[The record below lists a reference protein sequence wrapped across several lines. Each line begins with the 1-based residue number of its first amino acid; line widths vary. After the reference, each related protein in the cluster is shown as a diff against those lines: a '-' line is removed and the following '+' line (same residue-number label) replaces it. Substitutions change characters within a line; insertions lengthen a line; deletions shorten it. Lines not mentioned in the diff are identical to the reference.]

1 MAVDMYRSTTATDV
15 TEWSATEAARHIRNG
30 SITAE
35 AYASQLL
42 QRYRQ
47 FKALNAITWIDE
59 NRVLES
65 ARSADAARSR
75 GQALGPLAGVPLV
88 FKDNINTV
96 GFPTTAGTA
105 ILKGNYPPNNAPVVD
120 ALLKAGAILFGKTNM
135 DELGRGFTSSN
146 PTFGFAKNP
155 YDTSRVPGGGAGGTG
170 AAVSACIVPAGLGSD
185 TAGSA
190 RIPASFCGIAGYR
203 PSTAGQRQR
212 HWSLA
217 SWSVIAWDD
226 GVFPIA
232 YAITTP
238 GPMGRTVADVA
249 LLHSVATESA
259 SPLPVALRGER
270 IGVPRGYYWDDIDRE
285 VRRVAESA
293 LEKLRAAGAN
303 LVDVDLSQWG
313 KTVDPIF
320 FTLGLMHSLKDV
332 ADFLASNGSNI
343 SVSEVVAG
351 LLSRDIAARVKAE
364 IDNPIPAPRAQDAR
378 RTRWKL
384 ALQYEEVFRNAN
396 ISAIVYPTVPV
407 AAPPIRPGGD
417 GPTDTIDLNGK
428 QVGQFAISSRNTHLS
443 SAVGTPSLT
452 IPVGMTSNGL
462 PVGISLDGI
471 SGHDNKLLGLG
482 ISAEAV
488 FGRLPAPVVR
498 L

>member
-1 MAVDMYRSTTATDV
+1 MAVDLYRGITASDV
-15 TEWSATEAARHIRNG
+15 SEWSATEAAGHIRNG

-35 AYASQLL
+35 GYASQLL
-42 QRYRQ
+42 QRYRR
-47 FKALNAITWIDE
+47 FRELNAVTWIDE

-65 ARSADAARSR
+65 ARAVDGARSR
-75 GQALGPLAGVPLV
+75 GQALGPLGGVPLV

-105 ILKGNYPPNNAPVVD
+105 ILKGNYPQNNAPFVD

-146 PTFGFAKNP
+146 PTFGFTKNP
-155 YDTSRVPGGGAGGTG
+155 YDTSRVPGGGAGGSG
-170 AAVSACIVPAGLGSD
+170 SAISARIVPAGLGSD

-203 PSTAGQRQR
+203 PSTAGERQR

-226 GVFPIA
+226 GLFPIA

-249 LLHSVATESA
+249 LLHAVVTESA
-259 SPLPVALRGER
+259 PAMAVALRGVR
-270 IGVPRGYYWDDIDRE
+270 IGVPRGYYWDDIDPE
-285 VRRVAESA
+285 VRRVAEGA
-293 LEKLRAAGAN
+293 LGKLRAAGAV
-303 LVDVDLSQWG
+303 LVDVDLAQWG

-332 ADFLASNGSNI
+332 ADFLASNGSGT
-343 SVSEVVAG
+343 SVNDVVSG

-364 IDNPIPAPRAQDAR
+364 IDNPIPAPRAQEAR

-384 ALQYEEVFRNAN
+384 ALQYEEVFRSAN
-396 ISAIVYPTVPV
+396 ISAIIYPTVPV

-417 GPTDTIDLNGK
+417 GPADTIDLNGK

-452 IPVGMTSNGL
+452 IPAGLTSTGL

-471 SGHDNKLLGLG
+471 SGHDHKLLGLG
-482 ISAEAV
+482 ISVETIL
-488 FGRLPAPVVR
+488 GRLPAPAVR